1 MSAKSSDIDFV
12 IQTDGTLISG
22 VDQVRANLIN
32 VVLLKVN
39 LGSSLS
45 IVVLLGLLLSA
56 FFVDEDGQEDDDD
69 DARDYEEEKYN
80 DDHNIV
86 LDGFRCLLL

>member
-1 MSAKSSDIDFV
+1 MSTKSPDIDV
-12 IQTDGTLISG
+12 VVQTDGTLIPG

-32 VVLLKVN
+32 VVFLDVN

-45 IVVLLGLLLSA
+45 IVVLSGLLLIT
-56 FFVDEDGQEDDDD
+56 FFVDKDGQEDDDD
-69 DARDYEEEKYN
+69 KTRDYDEEKDN

-86 LDGFRCLLL
+86 LDGLRSLLL